1 MIAAKVKRLKTTS
14 ELNSRGEAEAG
25 RESESLKFAQR
36 ELVATLVGASVA
48 LARIFAQI
56 AASPWVHRLARLGY
70 AAEGLLYVIVGGTAS
85 LAAVNAGGRV
95 RGTRGALDL
104 LVTQPFGRLVVA
116 LVAVGLCGY
125 ILRRFVQV
133 FVPPTD
139 GVPPKPVMR
148 TLRRLGF
155 ALSGLA
161 HIGIALAA
169 LQLVLG
175 LAVLSQEGRNPSR
188 GWATLLLAWRPLDGW
203 LTLLVGLAVIGIA
216 IFYFYKAVSRRFTMD
231 LELERMSRRVERATL
246 ACGIAGYAGRG
257 TGFFIMG
264 AFLVYA
270 GWYVEEVEARGF
282 GDILRTLE
290 DQPFGAWIL
299 IAAAVGLTAYGLY
312 LLLAARYLRLI
323 ATW

>member
-1 MIAAKVKRLKTTS
+1 MKNGMENGLVTRAMP
-14 ELNSRGEAEAG
+14 E
-25 RESESLKFAQR
+25 RESRPAR
-36 ELVATLVGASVA
+36 GRAVA
-48 LARIFAQI
+48 LARISEQL

-70 AAEGLLYVIVGGTAS
+70 AAEGLLYVIVGGTAA
-85 LAAVNAGGRV
+85 LAAMDVGGRV

-104 LVTQPFGRLVVA
+104 IMAQPFGRLVVA
-116 LVAVGLCGY
+116 LVAAGLCGY

-133 FVPPTD
+133 FVEPADGTPPMAL
-139 GVPPKPVMR
+139 MR
-148 TLRRLGF
+148 VLRRLAF

-161 HIGIALAA
+161 HVGIALAA
-169 LQLVLG
+169 LRLVLG

-203 LTLLVGLAVIGIA
+203 LTLLVGLVLIGVA

-257 TGFFIMG
+257 VGFLIMG

-270 GWYVEEVEARGF
+270 GWYMEEVEARGF

>member
-1 MIAAKVKRLKTTS
+1 MRNRRENGLATRAVPERVNRLVRK
-14 ELNSRGEAEAG
+14 
-25 RESESLKFAQR
+25 QR
-36 ELVATLVGASVA
+36 EA
-48 LARIFAQI
+48 LARIPERLAER
-56 AASPWVHRLARLGY
+56 PWVRRLARLGY

-85 LAAVNAGGRV
+85 LAAVNVGGRV
-95 RGTRGALDL
+95 RGTRGALNL
-104 LVTQPFGRLVVA
+104 IVAQPFGRLVVA

-125 ILRRFVQV
+125 MLRRFVQV
-133 FVPPTD
+133 FVPPAD
-139 GVPPKPVMR
+139 GVPPKPIMR
-148 TLRRLGF
+148 IFRRVGF

-161 HIGIALAA
+161 HVGIALAA
-169 LQLVLG
+169 LRLVLG
-175 LAVLSQEGRNPSR
+175 LAALSSGGPPTSR
-188 GWATLLLAWRPLDGW
+188 GWATLLFVWRPLDGW
-203 LTLLVGLAVIGIA
+203 LTLLVGLVIIGVA

-257 TGFFIMG
+257 VSFLILG

-282 GDILRTLE
+282 GNILRTLE

>member
-1 MIAAKVKRLKTTS
+1 MGNGLVSKAVS
-14 ELNSRGEAEAG
+14 EEENRPARGRA
-25 RESESLKFAQR
+25 
-36 ELVATLVGASVA
+36 VA
-48 LARIFAQI
+48 LARISERL
-56 AASPWVHRLARLGY
+56 AASPWVYRLARLGY

-85 LAAVNAGGRV
+85 LAAVNVGGRV
-95 RGTRGALDL
+95 RGTRGALSL
-104 LVTQPFGRLVVA
+104 IVAQPFGRLVVA

-125 ILRRFVQV
+125 MLRRFVQV
-133 FVPPTD
+133 FVEPTD
-139 GVPPKPVMR
+139 GVPPKPIMR
-148 TLRRLGF
+148 IIRRVGF

-161 HIGIALAA
+161 HAGIALAA
-169 LQLVLG
+169 LRLVLG
-175 LAVLSQEGRNPSR
+175 LAVLSSGGRPASR
-188 GWATLLLAWRPLDGW
+188 GWETLLFMWRPLDGW
-203 LTLLVGLAVIGIA
+203 LTLFVGLAVIGVA

-231 LELERMSRRVERATL
+231 LELERMTRRIKRATL

-257 TGFFIMG
+257 VSFLIMG

-290 DQPFGAWIL
+290 TQPFGAWIL

-312 LLLAARYLRLI
+312 LLLAARHLRLI

>member
-1 MIAAKVKRLKTTS
+1 MGNGLVTEAVPDEANRPARGRWAA
-14 ELNSRGEAEAG
+14 
-25 RESESLKFAQR
+25 F
-36 ELVATLVGASVA
+36 
-48 LARIFAQI
+48 ARIAERL
-56 AASPWVHRLARLGY
+56 AASPWVYRLARLGY

-85 LAAVNAGGRV
+85 LAAVNVGGRV
-95 RGTRGALDL
+95 RGTRGALNL
-104 LVTQPFGRLVVA
+104 IVAQPFGRLVVA

-133 FVPPTD
+133 LVEPAGGTPPMTL
-139 GVPPKPVMR
+139 VRV
-148 TLRRLGF
+148 LRRFGF

-161 HIGIALAA
+161 HVGIALAA
-169 LQLVLG
+169 LRLVLG

-203 LTLLVGLAVIGIA
+203 LTLLVGLVVIGVA

-231 LELERMSRRVERATL
+231 LELERMSRRAERATL

-257 TGFFIMG
+257 IGFMVMG
-264 AFLVYA
+264 AFLAYA

-290 DQPFGAWIL
+290 VQPYGAWIL
-299 IAAAVGLTAYGLY
+299 VAAAAGLAAYGLY

-323 ATW
+323 ASW